1 VFNRWRDE
9 IAAGAQRAHD
19 LSADMAALVQK
30 MMAMTFVVGL
40 AAGLV
45 IGGFLVW
52 LTK

>member
-1 VFNRWRDE
+1 MF
-9 IAAGAQRAHD
+9 
-19 LSADMAALVQK
+19 ALVQRVLVIGL
-30 MMAMTFVVGL
+30 TVGL